1 MYLNAVSVSLDC
13 LFLQVANKL
22 VAISGTEEIHYAEHT
37 HKHTWGGREGPVG
50 FENDKLEL
58 KCANVMYTLHGIST
72 FFQWPTLCSNDGNL
86 EERSRSPEL

>member
-1 MYLNAVSVSLDC
+1 MKCHVEWSMYLNAVSVGLDC

-22 VAISGTEEIHYAEHT
+22 VAISGTEEIHYPEHT

-58 KCANVMYTLHGIST
+58 KCAKG
-72 FFQWPTLCSNDGNL
+72 
-86 EERSRSPEL
+86 